1 MPTRRKQ
8 NPQSLKQTVSTAI
21 TKIVWRV
28 AIYIR
33 LSKDDGNDE
42 SYSVKNQR
50 ERLNDT
56 LEQLMLDEDGIEFV
70 GYYIDDGFTGVDS
83 DRDDFQRLLTD
94 IHNGKVNCVLVKDLS
109 RLSRNDWEC
118 KYYLQMLFV
127 KMNVRFISLELPK
140 LDSFKRPEGVYELDV
155 SFQSMY
161 NENHCRETSIK
172 VRGTLDKKREKG
184 QFIGAFAPY
193 GYLKDPEDYHHLV
206 VNPETAPVVKDIF
219 RWYMEGMSKSA
230 ITPSDI
236 PANLGYIDM
245 NSLSELYDSEGYD
258 FLDVYTHTPEE
269 AKELMETIKNLP
281 EVKGKTFT
289 FNLNSEDFDL
299 VSTPLSSFG
308 SMVDTTVFIL
318 TIIGVLIVVLL
329 LVLWTRGRKK
339 EIGILLAVGRSKVE
353 IVGQFLTENIL
364 ITFLSMIVSA
374 GLSITFADKIGAYII
389 QKAGESTTDLTISI
403 ATSDMVMVYSIGLA
417 LVCFSVLV
425 ASYTVIRL
433 NPKDILSKMD

>member
-1 MPTRRKQ
+1 MNFFNRALKYCWRQRLRSFLLLLTFTLLSTTVLIAISSEKAVEQGTKQ
-8 NPQSLKQTVSTAI
+8 IKETVGASVRIELDTNNQANYGSAEDFGNGASGYTYNGDFI
-21 TKIVWRV
+21 TEKIVDKISKLENVIGYNAKSSEGYWGVPKSFSPFPAMVTEGLATPYQAVLNSSLDTRFLNGTYKLEEGRHIKADDSYV
-28 AIYIR
+28 ALISKELADKNN
-33 LSKDDGNDE
+33 LSVG
-42 SYSVKNQR
+42 
-50 ERLNDT
+50 DT
-56 LEQLMLDEDGIEFV
+56 IEF
-70 GYYIDDGFTGVDS
+70 ITE
-83 DRDDFQRLLTD
+83 TD
-94 IHNGKVNCVLVKDLS
+94 IDIT
-109 RLSRNDWEC
+109 DTT
-118 KYYLQMLFV
+118 
-127 KMNVRFISLELPK
+127 
-140 LDSFKRPEGVYELDV
+140 FKIIGIF
-155 SFQSMY
+155 S
-161 NENHCRETSIK
+161 
-172 VRGTLDKKREKG
+172 GT
-184 QFIGAFAPY
+184 
-193 GYLKDPEDYHHLV
+193 
-206 VNPETAPVVKDIF
+206 
-219 RWYMEGMSKSA
+219 EGMSKSA

-245 NSLSELYDSEGYD
+245 NSLSDLYDSEGYD

-308 SMVDTTVFIL
+308 SMVDTTVFVF

-364 ITFLSMIVSA
+364 ITFLSIIVSA
-374 GLSITFADKIGAYII
+374 GLSIIFADKIGAYII

-433 NPKDILSKMD
+433 KPKDILSKMD

>member
-1 MPTRRKQ
+1 MNFFNRALKYCWRQRLRSLLLLLTFTLLSTTVLIAISSEKAVEQGTKQ
-8 NPQSLKQTVSTAI
+8 IKETVGASVRIELDTNNQANYGSAEDFGNGASGYTYNGNFI
-21 TKIVWRV
+21 TEKIVDKISKLENVIGYNAKSSEGYWGVPKSFSPFPAMVTEGFLNGTYKLEEGRHIKADDSYV
-28 AIYIR
+28 ALISKELADKNN
-33 LSKDDGNDE
+33 LSVG
-42 SYSVKNQR
+42 
-50 ERLNDT
+50 DT
-56 LEQLMLDEDGIEFV
+56 IEF
-70 GYYIDDGFTGVDS
+70 ITE
-83 DRDDFQRLLTD
+83 TD
-94 IHNGKVNCVLVKDLS
+94 IDIT
-109 RLSRNDWEC
+109 DTT
-118 KYYLQMLFV
+118 
-127 KMNVRFISLELPK
+127 
-140 LDSFKRPEGVYELDV
+140 FKIIGIF
-155 SFQSMY
+155 S
-161 NENHCRETSIK
+161 
-172 VRGTLDKKREKG
+172 GT
-184 QFIGAFAPY
+184 
-193 GYLKDPEDYHHLV
+193 
-206 VNPETAPVVKDIF
+206 
-219 RWYMEGMSKSA
+219 EGMSKSA

-308 SMVDTTVFIL
+308 SMVDTTVFVL

-364 ITFLSMIVSA
+364 ITFLSIIVSA

-389 QKAGESTTDLTISI
+389 QKAGESATDLTISI

-417 LVCFSVLV
+417 LVCFSVLI

>member
-1 MPTRRKQ
+1 MNFFNRALKYCWRQRLRSLLLLLTFTLLSTTVLIAISSEKAVEQGTKQ
-8 NPQSLKQTVSTAI
+8 IKETVGASVRIELDTNNQANYGSAEDFGNGASGYTYNGDFI
-21 TKIVWRV
+21 TEKIVDKISKLENVIGYNAKSSEGYWGVPKSFSPFPAMVTEGLATPYQAVLNSSLDTRFLNGTYKLEEGRHIKADDSYV
-28 AIYIR
+28 ALISKELADKNN
-33 LSKDDGNDE
+33 LSVG
-42 SYSVKNQR
+42 
-50 ERLNDT
+50 DT
-56 LEQLMLDEDGIEFV
+56 IEF
-70 GYYIDDGFTGVDS
+70 ITE
-83 DRDDFQRLLTD
+83 TD
-94 IHNGKVNCVLVKDLS
+94 IDIT
-109 RLSRNDWEC
+109 DTT
-118 KYYLQMLFV
+118 
-127 KMNVRFISLELPK
+127 
-140 LDSFKRPEGVYELDV
+140 FKIIGIF
-155 SFQSMY
+155 S
-161 NENHCRETSIK
+161 
-172 VRGTLDKKREKG
+172 GT
-184 QFIGAFAPY
+184 
-193 GYLKDPEDYHHLV
+193 
-206 VNPETAPVVKDIF
+206 
-219 RWYMEGMSKSA
+219 EGMSKSA

-308 SMVDTTVFIL
+308 SMVDTTVFVL

-364 ITFLSMIVSA
+364 ITFLSIIVSA

-389 QKAGESTTDLTISI
+389 QKAGESATDLTISI

-417 LVCFSVLV
+417 LVCFSVLI

>member
-1 MPTRRKQ
+1 MNFFNRALKYCWRQRLRSFLLLLTFTLLSTTVLIAISSEKAVEQGTKQ
-8 NPQSLKQTVSTAI
+8 IKETVGASVRIELDTNNQANYGSAEDFGNGASGYTYNGDFI
-21 TKIVWRV
+21 TEKIVDKISKLENVIGYNAKSSEGYWGVPKSFSPFPAMVTEGLATPYQAVLNSSLDTRFLNGTYKLEEGRHIKADDSYV
-28 AIYIR
+28 ALISKELADKNN
-33 LSKDDGNDE
+33 LSVG
-42 SYSVKNQR
+42 
-50 ERLNDT
+50 DT
-56 LEQLMLDEDGIEFV
+56 IEF
-70 GYYIDDGFTGVDS
+70 ITE
-83 DRDDFQRLLTD
+83 TD
-94 IHNGKVNCVLVKDLS
+94 IDIT
-109 RLSRNDWEC
+109 DTT
-118 KYYLQMLFV
+118 
-127 KMNVRFISLELPK
+127 
-140 LDSFKRPEGVYELDV
+140 FKIIGIF
-155 SFQSMY
+155 S
-161 NENHCRETSIK
+161 
-172 VRGTLDKKREKG
+172 GT
-184 QFIGAFAPY
+184 
-193 GYLKDPEDYHHLV
+193 
-206 VNPETAPVVKDIF
+206 
-219 RWYMEGMSKSA
+219 EGMSKSA

-269 AKELMETIKNLP
+269 AKELMEAIKNLP

-308 SMVDTTVFIL
+308 SMVDTTVFVL

-364 ITFLSMIVSA
+364 ITFLSIIVSA

-389 QKAGESTTDLTISI
+389 QKAGESATDLTISI
-403 ATSDMVMVYSIGLA
+403 ATSDMAMVYSIGLA
-417 LVCFSVLV
+417 LVCFSVLI

>member
-1 MPTRRKQ
+1 MNFFNRALKYCWRQRLRSFLLLLTFTLLSTTVLIAISSEKAVEQGTKQIKETVGASVRIELDTNNQANYGSAEDFGNGASGYTYNGDFITEKMVDKISKLENVIGYNAKSSEGYWGVPKSFSPFPAMVTEGLATPYQAVLNSSLDTRFLNGTYKLEEGRHIKADD
-8 NPQSLKQTVSTAI
+8 SY
-21 TKIVWRV
+21 V
-28 AIYIR
+28 ALISKELADKNN
-33 LSKDDGNDE
+33 LSVG
-42 SYSVKNQR
+42 
-50 ERLNDT
+50 DT
-56 LEQLMLDEDGIEFV
+56 IEF
-70 GYYIDDGFTGVDS
+70 ITE
-83 DRDDFQRLLTD
+83 TD
-94 IHNGKVNCVLVKDLS
+94 IDIT
-109 RLSRNDWEC
+109 DTT
-118 KYYLQMLFV
+118 
-127 KMNVRFISLELPK
+127 
-140 LDSFKRPEGVYELDV
+140 FKIIGIF
-155 SFQSMY
+155 S
-161 NENHCRETSIK
+161 
-172 VRGTLDKKREKG
+172 GT
-184 QFIGAFAPY
+184 
-193 GYLKDPEDYHHLV
+193 
-206 VNPETAPVVKDIF
+206 
-219 RWYMEGMSKSA
+219 EGMSKSA

-308 SMVDTTVFIL
+308 SMVDTTVFVL

-364 ITFLSMIVSA
+364 ITFLSMIASA

-389 QKAGESTTDLTISI
+389 QKTGERATDLTVSI
-403 ATSDMVMVYSIGLA
+403 ATSDMVIVYSIGLA
-417 LVCFSVLV
+417 LVCFSVLI

>member
-1 MPTRRKQ
+1 MNFFNRALKYCWRQRLRSLLLLLTFTLLSTTVLIAISSEKAVEQGTKQ
-8 NPQSLKQTVSTAI
+8 IKETVGASVRIELDTNNQANYGSAEDFGNGASGYTYNGDFI
-21 TKIVWRV
+21 TEKIVDKISKLENVIGYNAKSSEGYWGVPKSFSPFPAMVTEGLATPYQAVLNSSLDTRFLNGTYKLEEGRHIKADDSYV
-28 AIYIR
+28 ALISKELADKNN
-33 LSKDDGNDE
+33 LSVG
-42 SYSVKNQR
+42 
-50 ERLNDT
+50 DT
-56 LEQLMLDEDGIEFV
+56 IEF
-70 GYYIDDGFTGVDS
+70 ITE
-83 DRDDFQRLLTD
+83 TD
-94 IHNGKVNCVLVKDLS
+94 IDIT
-109 RLSRNDWEC
+109 DTT
-118 KYYLQMLFV
+118 
-127 KMNVRFISLELPK
+127 
-140 LDSFKRPEGVYELDV
+140 FKIIGIF
-155 SFQSMY
+155 S
-161 NENHCRETSIK
+161 
-172 VRGTLDKKREKG
+172 GT
-184 QFIGAFAPY
+184 
-193 GYLKDPEDYHHLV
+193 
-206 VNPETAPVVKDIF
+206 
-219 RWYMEGMSKSA
+219 EGMSKSA

-308 SMVDTTVFIL
+308 SMVDTTVFVL
-318 TIIGVLIVVLL
+318 TIIGVLIFVLL
-329 LVLWTRGRKK
+329 LLLWTRGRKK

-364 ITFLSMIVSA
+364 ITFLSIIVSA

-389 QKAGESTTDLTISI
+389 QKAGESATDLTISI

-417 LVCFSVLV
+417 LVCFSVLI

>member
-1 MPTRRKQ
+1 MNFFNRALKYCWRQRLRSLLLLLTFILLSTTVLIAISSEKAVEQGTKQ
-8 NPQSLKQTVSTAI
+8 IKETVGASVRIELDTNNQANYGSAEDFGNGASGYTYNGDFI
-21 TKIVWRV
+21 TEKIVDKISKLENVIGYNAKSSEGYWGVPKSFSPFPAMVTEGLATPYQAVLNSSLDTRFLNGTYKLEEGRHIKADDSYV
-28 AIYIR
+28 ALISKELADKNN
-33 LSKDDGNDE
+33 LSVG
-42 SYSVKNQR
+42 
-50 ERLNDT
+50 DT
-56 LEQLMLDEDGIEFV
+56 IEF
-70 GYYIDDGFTGVDS
+70 ITE
-83 DRDDFQRLLTD
+83 TD
-94 IHNGKVNCVLVKDLS
+94 IDIT
-109 RLSRNDWEC
+109 DTT
-118 KYYLQMLFV
+118 
-127 KMNVRFISLELPK
+127 
-140 LDSFKRPEGVYELDV
+140 FKIIGIF
-155 SFQSMY
+155 S
-161 NENHCRETSIK
+161 
-172 VRGTLDKKREKG
+172 GT
-184 QFIGAFAPY
+184 
-193 GYLKDPEDYHHLV
+193 
-206 VNPETAPVVKDIF
+206 
-219 RWYMEGMSKSA
+219 EGMSKSA

-308 SMVDTTVFIL
+308 SMVDTTVFVL

-329 LVLWTRGRKK
+329 LLLWTRGRKK

-364 ITFLSMIVSA
+364 ITFLSIIVSA

-389 QKAGESTTDLTISI
+389 QKAGESATDLTISI

-417 LVCFSVLV
+417 LVCFSVLI

>member
-1 MPTRRKQ
+1 MNFFNRALKYCWRQRLRSFLLLLTFTLLSTTVLIAISSEKAVEQGTKQ
-8 NPQSLKQTVSTAI
+8 IKETVGASVRIELDTNNQANYGSAEDFGNGASGYTYNGDFI
-21 TKIVWRV
+21 TEKIVDKISKLENVIGYNAKSSEGYWGVPKSFSPFPAMVTEGLATPYQAVLNSSLDTRFLNGTYKLEEGRHIKADDSYV
-28 AIYIR
+28 ALISKELADKNN
-33 LSKDDGNDE
+33 LSVGDN
-42 SYSVKNQR
+42 
-50 ERLNDT
+50 
-56 LEQLMLDEDGIEFV
+56 IEF
-70 GYYIDDGFTGVDS
+70 ITE
-83 DRDDFQRLLTD
+83 TD
-94 IHNGKVNCVLVKDLS
+94 IDIT
-109 RLSRNDWEC
+109 DTT
-118 KYYLQMLFV
+118 
-127 KMNVRFISLELPK
+127 
-140 LDSFKRPEGVYELDV
+140 FKIIGIF
-155 SFQSMY
+155 S
-161 NENHCRETSIK
+161 
-172 VRGTLDKKREKG
+172 GT
-184 QFIGAFAPY
+184 
-193 GYLKDPEDYHHLV
+193 
-206 VNPETAPVVKDIF
+206 
-219 RWYMEGMSKSA
+219 EGMSKSA

-308 SMVDTTVFIL
+308 SMVDTTVFVL

-364 ITFLSMIVSA
+364 ITFLSIIVSA

-389 QKAGESTTDLTISI
+389 QKAGESATDLTISI
-403 ATSDMVMVYSIGLA
+403 ATSDMAMVYSIGLA
-417 LVCFSVLV
+417 LVCFSVLI

>member
-1 MPTRRKQ
+1 MNFFNRALKYCWRQRLRSLLLLLTFTLLSTTVLIAISSEKAVEQGTKQ
-8 NPQSLKQTVSTAI
+8 IKETVGASVRIELDTNNQANYGSAEDFGNGASGYTYNGDFI
-21 TKIVWRV
+21 TEKIVDKISKLENVIGYNAKSSEGYWGVPKSFSPFPAMVTEGLATPYQAVLNSSLDTRFLNGTYKLEEGRHIKADDSYV
-28 AIYIR
+28 ALISKELADKNN
-33 LSKDDGNDE
+33 LSVG
-42 SYSVKNQR
+42 
-50 ERLNDT
+50 DT
-56 LEQLMLDEDGIEFV
+56 IEF
-70 GYYIDDGFTGVDS
+70 ITE
-83 DRDDFQRLLTD
+83 TD
-94 IHNGKVNCVLVKDLS
+94 IDIT
-109 RLSRNDWEC
+109 DTT
-118 KYYLQMLFV
+118 
-127 KMNVRFISLELPK
+127 
-140 LDSFKRPEGVYELDV
+140 FKIIGIF
-155 SFQSMY
+155 S
-161 NENHCRETSIK
+161 
-172 VRGTLDKKREKG
+172 GT
-184 QFIGAFAPY
+184 
-193 GYLKDPEDYHHLV
+193 
-206 VNPETAPVVKDIF
+206 
-219 RWYMEGMSKSA
+219 EGMSKSA

-269 AKELMETIKNLP
+269 AEDLMETIKNLP

-308 SMVDTTVFIL
+308 SMVDTTVFVL

-389 QKAGESTTDLTISI
+389 QKAGESATDLTISI

-417 LVCFSVLV
+417 LVCFSVLI

>member
-1 MPTRRKQ
+1 MNFFNRALKYCWRQRLRSFLLLLTFTLLLTTVLIAISSEKAVEQGTKQ
-8 NPQSLKQTVSTAI
+8 IKETVGASVRIELDTNNQANYGSAEDFGNGASGYTYNGDFI
-21 TKIVWRV
+21 TEKIVDKISKLENVIGYNAKSSEGYWGVPKSFSPFPAMVTEGLATPYQAVLNSSLDTRFLNGTYKLEEGRHIKADDSYV
-28 AIYIR
+28 ALISKELADKNN
-33 LSKDDGNDE
+33 LSVG
-42 SYSVKNQR
+42 
-50 ERLNDT
+50 DT
-56 LEQLMLDEDGIEFV
+56 IEF
-70 GYYIDDGFTGVDS
+70 ITE
-83 DRDDFQRLLTD
+83 TD
-94 IHNGKVNCVLVKDLS
+94 IDIT
-109 RLSRNDWEC
+109 DTT
-118 KYYLQMLFV
+118 
-127 KMNVRFISLELPK
+127 
-140 LDSFKRPEGVYELDV
+140 FKIIGIF
-155 SFQSMY
+155 S
-161 NENHCRETSIK
+161 
-172 VRGTLDKKREKG
+172 GT
-184 QFIGAFAPY
+184 
-193 GYLKDPEDYHHLV
+193 
-206 VNPETAPVVKDIF
+206 
-219 RWYMEGMSKSA
+219 EGMSKSA

-374 GLSITFADKIGAYII
+374 GLSITFAYKIGAYII

>member
-1 MPTRRKQ
+1 MNFFNRALKYCWRQRLRSLLLLLTFTLLSTTVLIAISSEKAVEQGTKQ
-8 NPQSLKQTVSTAI
+8 IKETVGASVRIELDTNNQANYGSAEDFGNGASGYTYNGDFI
-21 TKIVWRV
+21 TEKIVDKISKLENVIGYNAKSSEGYWGVPKSFSPFPAMVTEGLATPYQAVLNSSLDTRFLNGTYKLEEGRHIKADDSYV
-28 AIYIR
+28 ALISKELADKNN
-33 LSKDDGNDE
+33 LSVG
-42 SYSVKNQR
+42 
-50 ERLNDT
+50 DT
-56 LEQLMLDEDGIEFV
+56 IEF
-70 GYYIDDGFTGVDS
+70 ITE
-83 DRDDFQRLLTD
+83 TD
-94 IHNGKVNCVLVKDLS
+94 IDIT
-109 RLSRNDWEC
+109 DTT
-118 KYYLQMLFV
+118 
-127 KMNVRFISLELPK
+127 
-140 LDSFKRPEGVYELDV
+140 FKIIGIF
-155 SFQSMY
+155 S
-161 NENHCRETSIK
+161 
-172 VRGTLDKKREKG
+172 GT
-184 QFIGAFAPY
+184 
-193 GYLKDPEDYHHLV
+193 
-206 VNPETAPVVKDIF
+206 
-219 RWYMEGMSKSA
+219 EGMSKSA

-308 SMVDTTVFIL
+308 SMVDTTVFVL

-329 LVLWTRGRKK
+329 LLLWTRGRKK

-364 ITFLSMIVSA
+364 ITFLSIIVSA
-374 GLSITFADKIGAYII
+374 GVSITFADKIGAYII
-389 QKAGESTTDLTISI
+389 QKAGESATDLTISI

-417 LVCFSVLV
+417 LVCFSVLI

>member
-1 MPTRRKQ
+1 MYFFNRALKYCWRQRLRSLLLLLTFTLLSTTVLIAISSEKAVEQGTKQ
-8 NPQSLKQTVSTAI
+8 IKETVGASVRIELDTNNQANYGSAEDFGNGASGYTYNGDFI
-21 TKIVWRV
+21 TEKIVDKISKLENVIGYNAKSSEGYWGVPKSFSPFPAMVTEGLATPYQAVLNSSLDTRFLNGTYKLEEGRHIKADDSYV
-28 AIYIR
+28 ALISKELADKNN
-33 LSKDDGNDE
+33 LSVG
-42 SYSVKNQR
+42 
-50 ERLNDT
+50 DT
-56 LEQLMLDEDGIEFV
+56 IEF
-70 GYYIDDGFTGVDS
+70 ITE
-83 DRDDFQRLLTD
+83 TD
-94 IHNGKVNCVLVKDLS
+94 IDIT
-109 RLSRNDWEC
+109 DTT
-118 KYYLQMLFV
+118 
-127 KMNVRFISLELPK
+127 
-140 LDSFKRPEGVYELDV
+140 FKIIGIF
-155 SFQSMY
+155 S
-161 NENHCRETSIK
+161 
-172 VRGTLDKKREKG
+172 GT
-184 QFIGAFAPY
+184 
-193 GYLKDPEDYHHLV
+193 
-206 VNPETAPVVKDIF
+206 
-219 RWYMEGMSKSA
+219 EGMSKSA

-308 SMVDTTVFIL
+308 SMVDTTVFVL

-329 LVLWTRGRKK
+329 LLLWTRGRKK

-364 ITFLSMIVSA
+364 ITFLSIIVSA

-389 QKAGESTTDLTISI
+389 QKAGESATDLTISI

-417 LVCFSVLV
+417 LVCFSVLI

>member
-1 MPTRRKQ
+1 MNFFNRALKYCWRQRLRSLLLLLTFTLLSTTVLIAISSEKAVEQGTKQ
-8 NPQSLKQTVSTAI
+8 IKETVGASVRIELDTNNQANYGSAEDFGNGASGYTYNGDFI
-21 TKIVWRV
+21 TEKIVDKISKLENVIGYNAKSSEGYWGVPKSFSPFPAMVTEGLATPYQAVLNSSLDTRFLNGTYKLEEGRHIKADDSYV
-28 AIYIR
+28 ALISKELADKNN
-33 LSKDDGNDE
+33 LSVG
-42 SYSVKNQR
+42 
-50 ERLNDT
+50 DT
-56 LEQLMLDEDGIEFV
+56 IEF
-70 GYYIDDGFTGVDS
+70 ITE
-83 DRDDFQRLLTD
+83 TD
-94 IHNGKVNCVLVKDLS
+94 IDIT
-109 RLSRNDWEC
+109 DTT
-118 KYYLQMLFV
+118 
-127 KMNVRFISLELPK
+127 
-140 LDSFKRPEGVYELDV
+140 FKIIGIF
-155 SFQSMY
+155 S
-161 NENHCRETSIK
+161 
-172 VRGTLDKKREKG
+172 GT
-184 QFIGAFAPY
+184 
-193 GYLKDPEDYHHLV
+193 
-206 VNPETAPVVKDIF
+206 
-219 RWYMEGMSKSA
+219 EGMSKSA

-245 NSLSELYDSEGYD
+245 NSLSDLYDSEGYD

>member
-1 MPTRRKQ
+1 MNFFNRALKYCWRQRLRSLLLLLTFTLLSTTVLIAISSEKAVEQGTKQ
-8 NPQSLKQTVSTAI
+8 IKETVGASVRIELDTNNQANYGSAEDFGNGASGYTYNGDFI
-21 TKIVWRV
+21 TEKIVDKISKLENVIGYNAKSSEGYWGVPKSFSPFPAMVTEGLATPYQAVLNSSLDTRFLNGTYKLEEGRHIKADDSYV
-28 AIYIR
+28 ALISKELADKNN
-33 LSKDDGNDE
+33 LSVG
-42 SYSVKNQR
+42 
-50 ERLNDT
+50 DT
-56 LEQLMLDEDGIEFV
+56 IEF
-70 GYYIDDGFTGVDS
+70 ITE
-83 DRDDFQRLLTD
+83 TD
-94 IHNGKVNCVLVKDLS
+94 IDIT
-109 RLSRNDWEC
+109 DTT
-118 KYYLQMLFV
+118 
-127 KMNVRFISLELPK
+127 
-140 LDSFKRPEGVYELDV
+140 FKIIGIF
-155 SFQSMY
+155 S
-161 NENHCRETSIK
+161 
-172 VRGTLDKKREKG
+172 GT
-184 QFIGAFAPY
+184 
-193 GYLKDPEDYHHLV
+193 
-206 VNPETAPVVKDIF
+206 
-219 RWYMEGMSKSA
+219 EGMSKSA

-308 SMVDTTVFIL
+308 SMVDTTVFVL

-329 LVLWTRGRKK
+329 LLLWTRGRKK

-364 ITFLSMIVSA
+364 ITFLSIIVSA

-389 QKAGESTTDLTISI
+389 QKAGESATDLTISI

-417 LVCFSVLV
+417 LVCFSVLI

-433 NPKDILSKMD
+433 NPKNILSKMD

>member
-1 MPTRRKQ
+1 MNFINRALKYCWRQRLRNLLLLLTFTLLSTTVLIAISSEKAVEQGTKQ
-8 NPQSLKQTVSTAI
+8 IKETVGASVRIELDTNNQANYGSAEDFGNGASGYTYNGDFI
-21 TKIVWRV
+21 TEKIVDKISKLENVIGYNAKSSEGYWGVPKSFSPFPAMVTEGLATPYQAVLNSSLDTRFLNGTYKLEEGRHIKADDSYV
-28 AIYIR
+28 ALISKELADKNN
-33 LSKDDGNDE
+33 LSVGDN
-42 SYSVKNQR
+42 
-50 ERLNDT
+50 
-56 LEQLMLDEDGIEFV
+56 IEF
-70 GYYIDDGFTGVDS
+70 ITE
-83 DRDDFQRLLTD
+83 TD
-94 IHNGKVNCVLVKDLS
+94 IDIT
-109 RLSRNDWEC
+109 DTT
-118 KYYLQMLFV
+118 
-127 KMNVRFISLELPK
+127 
-140 LDSFKRPEGVYELDV
+140 FKIIGIFSGTEG
-155 SFQSMY
+155 
-161 NENHCRETSIK
+161 T
-172 VRGTLDKKREKG
+172 
-184 QFIGAFAPY
+184 
-193 GYLKDPEDYHHLV
+193 
-206 VNPETAPVVKDIF
+206 
-219 RWYMEGMSKSA
+219 SKSA

-308 SMVDTTVFIL
+308 SMVDTTVFVL
-318 TIIGVLIVVLL
+318 TLIGVFIVVLL

-339 EIGILLAVGRSKVE
+339 EIGILLAVGRCKVE

-389 QKAGESTTDLTISI
+389 QKAGESATDLTVSI
-403 ATSDMVMVYSIGLA
+403 ATSDMVMVYSIGLV

>member
-1 MPTRRKQ
+1 MNFFNRALKYCWRQRLRSLLLLLTFTLLSTTVLIAISSEKAVEQGTKQ
-8 NPQSLKQTVSTAI
+8 IKETVGASVRIELDTNNQANYGSAEDFGNGASGYTYNGDFI
-21 TKIVWRV
+21 TEKIVDKISKLENVIGYNAKSSEGYWGVPKSFSPFPAMVTEGLATPYQAVLNSSLDTRFLNGTYKLEEGRHIKADDSYV
-28 AIYIR
+28 ALISKELADKNN
-33 LSKDDGNDE
+33 LSVG
-42 SYSVKNQR
+42 
-50 ERLNDT
+50 DT
-56 LEQLMLDEDGIEFV
+56 IEF
-70 GYYIDDGFTGVDS
+70 ITE
-83 DRDDFQRLLTD
+83 TD
-94 IHNGKVNCVLVKDLS
+94 IDIT
-109 RLSRNDWEC
+109 DTT
-118 KYYLQMLFV
+118 
-127 KMNVRFISLELPK
+127 
-140 LDSFKRPEGVYELDV
+140 FKIIGIF
-155 SFQSMY
+155 S
-161 NENHCRETSIK
+161 
-172 VRGTLDKKREKG
+172 GT
-184 QFIGAFAPY
+184 
-193 GYLKDPEDYHHLV
+193 
-206 VNPETAPVVKDIF
+206 
-219 RWYMEGMSKSA
+219 EGMSKSA

-308 SMVDTTVFIL
+308 SMVDTTVFVL

-329 LVLWTRGRKK
+329 LLLWTRGRKK

-364 ITFLSMIVSA
+364 ITFLSIIVSA

-389 QKAGESTTDLTISI
+389 QKAGESATDLTISI

-417 LVCFSVLV
+417 LVCFSVLI

>member
-1 MPTRRKQ
+1 MNFFNRALKYCWRQRLRSFLLLLTFTLLLTTVLIAISSEKAVEQGTKQ
-8 NPQSLKQTVSTAI
+8 IKETVGASVRIELDTNNQANYGSAEDFGNGASGYTYNGDFI
-21 TKIVWRV
+21 TEKIVDKISKLENVIGYNAKSSEGYWGVPKSFSPFPAMVTEGLATPYQAVLNSSLDTRFLNGTYKLEEGRHIKADDSYV
-28 AIYIR
+28 ALISKELADKNN
-33 LSKDDGNDE
+33 LSVG
-42 SYSVKNQR
+42 
-50 ERLNDT
+50 DT
-56 LEQLMLDEDGIEFV
+56 IEF
-70 GYYIDDGFTGVDS
+70 ITE
-83 DRDDFQRLLTD
+83 TD
-94 IHNGKVNCVLVKDLS
+94 IDIT
-109 RLSRNDWEC
+109 DTT
-118 KYYLQMLFV
+118 
-127 KMNVRFISLELPK
+127 
-140 LDSFKRPEGVYELDV
+140 FKIIGIF
-155 SFQSMY
+155 S
-161 NENHCRETSIK
+161 
-172 VRGTLDKKREKG
+172 GT
-184 QFIGAFAPY
+184 
-193 GYLKDPEDYHHLV
+193 
-206 VNPETAPVVKDIF
+206 
-219 RWYMEGMSKSA
+219 EGMSKSA

-269 AKELMETIKNLP
+269 EKELMETIKNVP

>member
-1 MPTRRKQ
+1 MNFFNRALKYCWRQRLRSLLLLLTFTLLSTTVLIAISSEKAVEQGTKQ
-8 NPQSLKQTVSTAI
+8 IKETVGASVRIELDTNNQANYGSAEDFGNGASGYTYNGDFI
-21 TKIVWRV
+21 TEKIVDKISKLENVIGYNAKSSEGYWGVPKSFSPFPAMVTEGLATPYQAVLNSSLDTRFLNGTYKLEEGRHIKADDSYV
-28 AIYIR
+28 ALISKELADKNN
-33 LSKDDGNDE
+33 LSVG
-42 SYSVKNQR
+42 
-50 ERLNDT
+50 DT
-56 LEQLMLDEDGIEFV
+56 IEF
-70 GYYIDDGFTGVDS
+70 ITE
-83 DRDDFQRLLTD
+83 TD
-94 IHNGKVNCVLVKDLS
+94 IDIT
-109 RLSRNDWEC
+109 DTT
-118 KYYLQMLFV
+118 
-127 KMNVRFISLELPK
+127 
-140 LDSFKRPEGVYELDV
+140 FKIIGIF
-155 SFQSMY
+155 S
-161 NENHCRETSIK
+161 
-172 VRGTLDKKREKG
+172 GT
-184 QFIGAFAPY
+184 
-193 GYLKDPEDYHHLV
+193 
-206 VNPETAPVVKDIF
+206 
-219 RWYMEGMSKSA
+219 EGMSKSA

-308 SMVDTTVFIL
+308 SMVDTTVFVL

-329 LVLWTRGRKK
+329 LLLWTRGRKK

-364 ITFLSMIVSA
+364 ITFLSIIVSA
-374 GLSITFADKIGAYII
+374 GLSITFADKIGTYII
-389 QKAGESTTDLTISI
+389 QKAGESATDLTISI

-417 LVCFSVLV
+417 LVCFSVLI

>member
-1 MPTRRKQ
+1 MNFFNRALKYCWRQRLRSLLLLLTFTLLSTTVLIAISSEKAVEQGTKQ
-8 NPQSLKQTVSTAI
+8 IKETVGASVRIELDTNNQANYGSAEDFGNGASGYTYNGDFI
-21 TKIVWRV
+21 TKKIVDKISKLENVIGYNAKSSEGYWGVPKSFSPFPAMVTEGLATPYQAVLNSSLDTRFLNGTYKLEEGRHIKADDSYV
-28 AIYIR
+28 ALISKELADKNN
-33 LSKDDGNDE
+33 LSVG
-42 SYSVKNQR
+42 
-50 ERLNDT
+50 DT
-56 LEQLMLDEDGIEFV
+56 IEF
-70 GYYIDDGFTGVDS
+70 ITE
-83 DRDDFQRLLTD
+83 TD
-94 IHNGKVNCVLVKDLS
+94 IDIT
-109 RLSRNDWEC
+109 DTT
-118 KYYLQMLFV
+118 
-127 KMNVRFISLELPK
+127 
-140 LDSFKRPEGVYELDV
+140 FKIIGIF
-155 SFQSMY
+155 S
-161 NENHCRETSIK
+161 
-172 VRGTLDKKREKG
+172 GT
-184 QFIGAFAPY
+184 
-193 GYLKDPEDYHHLV
+193 
-206 VNPETAPVVKDIF
+206 
-219 RWYMEGMSKSA
+219 EGMSKSA

-308 SMVDTTVFIL
+308 SMVDTTVFVL

-329 LVLWTRGRKK
+329 LLLWTRGRKK

-364 ITFLSMIVSA
+364 ITFLSIIVSA

-389 QKAGESTTDLTISI
+389 QKAGESATDLTISI

-417 LVCFSVLV
+417 LVCFSVLI

>member
-1 MPTRRKQ
+1 MNFFNRALKYCWRQRLRSFLLLLTFTLLLTTVLIAISSEKAVEQGTKQ
-8 NPQSLKQTVSTAI
+8 IKETVGASVRIELDTNNQANYGSAEDFGNGASGYTYNGDFI
-21 TKIVWRV
+21 TEKIVDKISKLENVIGYNAKSSEGYWGVPKSFSPFPAMVTEGLATPYQAVLNSSLDTRFLNGTYKLEEGRHIKADDSYV
-28 AIYIR
+28 ALISKELADKNN
-33 LSKDDGNDE
+33 LSVG
-42 SYSVKNQR
+42 
-50 ERLNDT
+50 DT
-56 LEQLMLDEDGIEFV
+56 IEF
-70 GYYIDDGFTGVDS
+70 ITE
-83 DRDDFQRLLTD
+83 TD
-94 IHNGKVNCVLVKDLS
+94 IDIT
-109 RLSRNDWEC
+109 DTT
-118 KYYLQMLFV
+118 
-127 KMNVRFISLELPK
+127 
-140 LDSFKRPEGVYELDV
+140 FKIIGIF
-155 SFQSMY
+155 S
-161 NENHCRETSIK
+161 
-172 VRGTLDKKREKG
+172 GT
-184 QFIGAFAPY
+184 
-193 GYLKDPEDYHHLV
+193 
-206 VNPETAPVVKDIF
+206 
-219 RWYMEGMSKSA
+219 EGMSKSA

-417 LVCFSVLV
+417 LVCFSVLI

>member
-1 MPTRRKQ
+1 MNFINRALKYCWRQRLRNLLLLLTFTLLSTTVLIAISSEKAVEQGTKQ
-8 NPQSLKQTVSTAI
+8 IKETVGASVRIELDTNNQANYGSAEDFGNGASGYTYNGDFI
-21 TKIVWRV
+21 TEKIVDKISKLENVVGYNAKSSEGYWGVPKSFSPFPAMVTEGLATPYQAVLNSSLDTRFLNGTYKLEEGRHIKADDSYV
-28 AIYIR
+28 ALISKELADKNN
-33 LSKDDGNDE
+33 LSVGDN
-42 SYSVKNQR
+42 
-50 ERLNDT
+50 
-56 LEQLMLDEDGIEFV
+56 IEF
-70 GYYIDDGFTGVDS
+70 ITE
-83 DRDDFQRLLTD
+83 TD
-94 IHNGKVNCVLVKDLS
+94 IDIT
-109 RLSRNDWEC
+109 DTT
-118 KYYLQMLFV
+118 
-127 KMNVRFISLELPK
+127 
-140 LDSFKRPEGVYELDV
+140 FKIIGIFSGTEG
-155 SFQSMY
+155 
-161 NENHCRETSIK
+161 T
-172 VRGTLDKKREKG
+172 
-184 QFIGAFAPY
+184 
-193 GYLKDPEDYHHLV
+193 
-206 VNPETAPVVKDIF
+206 
-219 RWYMEGMSKSA
+219 SKSA

-308 SMVDTTVFIL
+308 SMVDTTVFVL
-318 TIIGVLIVVLL
+318 TLIGVFIVVLL

-339 EIGILLAVGRSKVE
+339 EIGILLAVGRCKVE

-389 QKAGESTTDLTISI
+389 QKAGESATDLTVSI
-403 ATSDMVMVYSIGLA
+403 ATSDMVMVYSIGLV

>member
-1 MPTRRKQ
+1 MNFFNRALKYCWRQRLRSLLLLLTFTLLSTTVLIAISSEKAVEQGTKQ
-8 NPQSLKQTVSTAI
+8 IKETVGASVRIELDTNNQANYGSAEDFGNGASGYTYNGDFI
-21 TKIVWRV
+21 TEKIVDKISKLENVIGYNAKSSEGYWGVPKSFSPFPAMVTEGLATPYQAVLNSSLDTRFLNGTYKLEEGRHIKADDSYV
-28 AIYIR
+28 ALISKELADKNN
-33 LSKDDGNDE
+33 LSVG
-42 SYSVKNQR
+42 
-50 ERLNDT
+50 DT
-56 LEQLMLDEDGIEFV
+56 IEF
-70 GYYIDDGFTGVDS
+70 ITE
-83 DRDDFQRLLTD
+83 TD
-94 IHNGKVNCVLVKDLS
+94 IDIT
-109 RLSRNDWEC
+109 DTT
-118 KYYLQMLFV
+118 
-127 KMNVRFISLELPK
+127 
-140 LDSFKRPEGVYELDV
+140 FKIIGIF
-155 SFQSMY
+155 S
-161 NENHCRETSIK
+161 
-172 VRGTLDKKREKG
+172 GT
-184 QFIGAFAPY
+184 
-193 GYLKDPEDYHHLV
+193 
-206 VNPETAPVVKDIF
+206 
-219 RWYMEGMSKSA
+219 EGMSKSA

-258 FLDVYTHTPEE
+258 FLDVYTHTPED

-308 SMVDTTVFIL
+308 SMVDTTVFVL

-329 LVLWTRGRKK
+329 LLLWTRGRKK

-364 ITFLSMIVSA
+364 ITFLSIIVSA

-389 QKAGESTTDLTISI
+389 QKAGESATDLTISI

-417 LVCFSVLV
+417 LVCFSVLI